1 MKKLNFRDTTFIIPV
16 RIESYDRM
24 VNFTTSVSFL
34 LKHLDCKIII
44 QEEDTEQRAN
54 ALVKKIRD
62 EFPSAKNNLQYIF
75 KEFKSPE
82 FHRTR
87 ILNEM
92 LSLVDTEITV
102 NFDCDIILDPNTHL
116 TARNK
121 IKDDGYD
128 LVYPYNFGIGQ
139 IKIGEKG
146 RDKLNK
152 SLDLSVLDA
161 FDGEWERAEY
171 GHCQYFKTQSYR
183 SGGMENEGFIG
194 YAPEDAER
202 AYRFQRLGYKVCWLP
217 DHSVMHLEHS
227 RTFNSSSENPHMAN
241 NNALFEAIKK
251 MGSME
256 LVGYYVGSEYLKKY
270 R

>member
-1 MKKLNFRDTTFIIPV
+1 MAKLNFRDTTFIIPI
-16 RIESYDRM
+16 RIESHDRM
-24 VNFTTSVSFL
+24 INFVTCVSFL

-62 EFPSAKNNLQYIF
+62 EFPSAKSNLQYIF
-75 KEFKSPE
+75 KEFKNPE

-87 ILNEM
+87 ILNEL
-92 LSLVDTEITV
+92 LSLVGTETTV
-102 NFDCDIILDPNTHL
+102 NFDCDVILDPNTHL

-121 IKDDGYD
+121 ITDEGYD

-139 IKIGEKG
+139 IKVNERG
-146 RDKLNK
+146 RDKLNT
-152 SLDLSVLDA
+152 SLDLNVLDA
-161 FDGEWERAEY
+161 QDCEWERAEF
-171 GHCQYFKTQSYR
+171 GHCQYFKTASYR

-217 DHSVMHLEHS
+217 EHAVFHMEHS

-241 NNALFEAIKK
+241 NNALFETIKTL
-251 MGSME
+251 SSSE
-256 LVGYYVGSEYLKKY
+256 LAEYYKKVDY
-270 R
+270 INKYK